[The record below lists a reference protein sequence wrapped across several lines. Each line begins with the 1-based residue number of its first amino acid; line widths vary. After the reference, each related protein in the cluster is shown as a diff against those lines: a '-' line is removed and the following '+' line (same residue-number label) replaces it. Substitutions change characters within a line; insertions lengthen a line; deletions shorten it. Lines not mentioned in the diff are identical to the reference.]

1 MLCPLHPVLSCF
13 RILLL
18 GFPTR
23 SCSIVVSCPPLFRF
37 LFLLTP
43 SFSSQHFA
51 MHGWGMPT
59 TIHQGM
65 HVETRG
71 GYRGGRGGGGYGDR
85 GGYSDRGAYGGR
97 GGGGSGHGGGRGG
110 WRTVGEPQPG
120 RILRKWDVT
129 NIVQNRDEQ
138 NLRELETLLMQ
149 LPVTIHTHAHKTQ
162 ENVLQLPCTA
172 D

>member
-1 MLCPLHPVLSCF
+1 
-13 RILLL
+13 
-18 GFPTR
+18 
-23 SCSIVVSCPPLFRF
+23 
-37 LFLLTP
+37 
-43 SFSSQHFA
+43 
-51 MHGWGMPT
+51 MPT